1 MAVKIINDELKTL
14 IKEYKEIEK
23 NIPMKLKKEI
33 REQNI
38 LLPVKSYN
46 KYNLTHEEINILE
59 SFKIIND
66 KISLKISNKNHRF

>member
-46 KYNLTHEEINILE
+46 KYNLTH
-59 SFKIIND
+59 S
-66 KISLKISNKNHRF
+66 

>member
-1 MAVKIINDELKTL
+1 MSQ
-14 IKEYKEIEK
+14 
-23 NIPMKLKKEI
+23 KKI

>member
-33 REQNI
+33 REQKI

-46 KYNLTHEEINILE
+46 KYNLTDEEINILE